1 MVAGMHRA
9 PEWMADRIDRF
20 TWLSYNR
27 SSRLSSRA
35 REDSNP
41 SAMRDETSRHRTAG
55 GGRCGRIRFGAACL
69 RSMPTI
75 YVDADFVLASRLIDG
90 TGVRTA
96 SCASM

>member
-1 MVAGMHRA
+1 MTDTLTE
-9 PEWMADRIDRF
+9 PEGSPII
-20 TWLSYNR
+20 TV
-27 SSRLSSRA
+27 SRLSSRA

-41 SAMRDETSRHRTAG
+41 SAMREETSRHRTAG

-69 RSMPTI
+69 RSMPTV
-75 YVDADFVLASRLIDG
+75 YLMQAFVSISKRIDG